1 MHVYICCVQS
11 TYVHFKYENVHQWPF
26 KIILSWNMSK
36 FQTFFQCG
44 TLFLK
49 NCLFLEDACVSWNND
64 DILHS
69 QMRKKALQLHTIC
82 SSVPCHVTQS
92 PCIWCSDSIR
102 FPGSLNRTK
111 ALVPVGQRYN
121 SSIITPKLQVC
132 AAVSSIAKTRCDGD
146 RPHHSHPIVYIPSG
160 HGTDEQGF

>member
-1 MHVYICCVQS
+1 MWFFVLNMKIMHVYICCVQS

-36 FQTFFQCG
+36 SQTFFQCG

-82 SSVPCHVTQS
+82 SSVPCYVTQS

-102 FPGSLNRTK
+102 FPGSFANKQDKGTCTCGTEIQLEYHYSK
-111 ALVPVGQRYN
+111 IAG
-121 SSIITPKLQVC
+121 VC
-132 AAVSSIAKTRCDGD
+132 CCQLYS
-146 RPHHSHPIVYIPSG
+146 
-160 HGTDEQGF
+160 